1 VAKNLKILTLELG
14 KVGKKKTS
22 ASRPGGYTRGMKTAV
37 SVPSMLFER
46 ADRLARKMKKSRSQL
61 YSDAIS
67 EYVARH
73 DPAEVTKALD
83 KLYSELDSRPHRSL
97 SEAARR
103 VLEASEW

>member
-1 VAKNLKILTLELG
+1 MR
-14 KVGKKKTS
+14 KVQG
-22 ASRPGGYTRGMKTAV
+22 RGYTKGMKTAI
-37 SVPSMLFER
+37 SVPGALFDR

-67 EYVARH
+67 EYVSRH

-83 KLYSELDSRPHRSL
+83 EIYSELDSRPHPSL

-103 VLEASEW
+103 LLESTEW

>member
-1 VAKNLKILTLELG
+1 
-14 KVGKKKTS
+14 
-22 ASRPGGYTRGMKTAV
+22 MKTAI
-37 SVPSMLFER
+37 SVPGALFDR

-67 EYVARH
+67 EYVSRH

-83 KLYSELDSRPHRSL
+83 EIYSELDSRPHPSL

-103 VLEASEW
+103 LLESTEW

>member
-1 VAKNLKILTLELG
+1 
-14 KVGKKKTS
+14 
-22 ASRPGGYTRGMKTAV
+22 MKTAV

-46 ADRLARKMKKSRSQL
+46 ADKLARKMKKSRSQL

-67 EYVARH
+67 EYVSRH

-83 KLYSELDSRPHRSL
+83 ELYSEVDSQLHPSL

-103 VLEASEW
+103 VLESTEW